1 MNGGEAQGIR
11 CSWEKK
17 SKGQKRQKVKKFL
30 VEVCIDEFGFEEW
43 REELET
49 IDREKYKENGGNF
62 WIALDNKKE
71 VIGTIG
77 LENISNGVGM
87 LKTMYVHKEYR
98 GYKVAQKLM
107 EDLTNFAVNNN
118 FKKID
123 RVQPHC
129 LARSIFFLIFLFFLK
144 HSSI

>member
-1 MNGGEAQGIR
+1 MERR
-11 CSWEKK
+11 CRERK
-17 SKGQKRQKVKKFL
+17 
-30 VEVCIDEFGFEEW
+30 W
-43 REELET
+43 RWRRRLP
-49 IDREKYKENGGNF
+49 ISQQNQRSRERRRHGGNF

-118 FKKID
+118 FKKIQLGTYKKLERAVGFYKKND
-123 RVQPHC
+123 FYLVIEDC
-129 LARSIFFLIFLFFLK
+129 YVLIFEKIF
-144 HSSI
+144 SN